1 MPPARPWNLRRA
13 QNHYGLVNAAQ
24 TDEKTTAFPPSL
36 RRRPESRGTGVASGS
51 RPERWNGIHFRT
63 NHPCRLPP
71 TTTIMK
77 MGPGGG
83 AQVRR
88 SLALRARVGIYVTPS
103 NSRGPAPMDSGSS
116 PERRA
121 WACQKKPSIPSHT
134 LSIPTTIVKRPVS
147 IHDQPTNAVHS
158 HGNTVKTRRRPLAD
172 HQVQRVCQNNRR
184 YPTKHC
190 QNPKTVVSRPPR
202 TKGLPKNEISE
213 FG

>member
-13 QNHYGLVNAAQ
+13 QNHYGLVKAAQ

-36 RRRPESRGTGVASGS
+36 RRRPESRGTGVASGL
-51 RPERWNGIHFRT
+51 RPERWNRIHFRT

-71 TTTIMK
+71 PTTIMK

-121 WACQKKPSIPSHT
+121 WACQKNRPFPRTHCRFRLPSSNDQSVSMTSQPTPFIPTET
-134 LSIPTTIVKRPVS
+134 LSKPEDGR
-147 IHDQPTNAVHS
+147 
-158 HGNTVKTRRRPLAD
+158 
-172 HQVQRVCQNNRR
+172 
-184 YPTKHC
+184 
-190 QNPKTVVSRPPR
+190 
-202 TKGLPKNEISE
+202 
-213 FG
+213 

>member
-13 QNHYGLVNAAQ
+13 QNHYGLVKAAQ

-51 RPERWNGIHFRT
+51 RPERWNRIHFRT

-71 TTTIMK
+71 PTTIMK

-88 SLALRARVGIYVTPS
+88 SLALRARVGIYVTRG

-121 WACQKKPSIPSHT
+121 WACQKKPSIPTHT
-134 LSIPTTIVKRPVS
+134 LSIPTTIVKRPVR
-147 IHDQPTNAVHS
+147 IHDQPPTPFIPTETLRPFPRKHCHAVHS
-158 HGNTVKTRRRPLAD
+158 HGNTVKTRRRSLAD
-172 HQVQRVCQNNRR
+172 HQVQRASQ
-184 YPTKHC
+184 
-190 QNPKTVVSRPPR
+190 
-202 TKGLPKNEISE
+202 KNEISE